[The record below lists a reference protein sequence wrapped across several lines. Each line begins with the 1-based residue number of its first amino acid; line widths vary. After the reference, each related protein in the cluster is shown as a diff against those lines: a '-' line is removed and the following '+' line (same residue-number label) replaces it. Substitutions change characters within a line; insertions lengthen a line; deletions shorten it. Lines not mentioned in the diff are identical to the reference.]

1 MARIRYVKG
10 KVTELIHGDI
20 NYISES
26 AIVDNAMFVNHNGG
40 ENGIFYGNENS
51 NTIDNIII
59 DSYWT
64 DLNDNKI
71 TKAILGETVK
81 FHIKTH
87 NVPNN
92 TNFLVRVYEWSRI
105 NDTKLGTIKAITI
118 IDNKGYFEIYLNKKA
133 WKNLLKSTGEGK
145 ELELFC
151 KVHCW
156 GSSIEKGK
164 YLKVENKDK
173 AIAFFI
179 GGAADKESY
188 YFQGAFNNIQDAQ
201 KVFEKE
207 LYKTLNASKY
217 YSSYYLDYS
226 DTFDA
231 IEKEITSNI
240 FDKDIPIYIIG
251 HSLGGWNG
259 AHLSQILTD
268 LGYKIGMLITLDPV
282 GEGFIVYLGSDIYR
296 EKPKPKADFWINLKA
311 TPSKP
316 DQSDDVAE
324 FGERWNVKSGPN
336 IKNNANLNHYDA
348 KGMLMINLSTGKSAS
363 QYLLDAITSLI
374 NQ

>member
-10 KVTELIHGDI
+10 KVTELVHGDI

-26 AIVDNAMFVNHNGG
+26 NIVDNAMFINHDGKKNG
-40 ENGIFYGNENS
+40 NFYENENS
-51 NTIDNIII
+51 GTIDDIII
-59 DSYWT
+59 DGYWT

-71 TKAILGETVK
+71 EKAILGETVR
-81 FHIKTH
+81 FHIKTN
-87 NVPNN
+87 NVSNN
-92 TNFLVRVYEWSRI
+92 TNFLIRVYEWNRI
-105 NDTKLGTIKAITI
+105 NDIKLGSVKTITI
-118 IDNKGYFEIYLNKKA
+118 IDNKGYFEFYLNKKA
-133 WKNLLKSTGEGK
+133 WKNLLKSIGEGK

-151 KVHCW
+151 KIHCW

-164 YLKVENKDK
+164 YLKVENEDK

-188 YFQGAFNNIQDAQ
+188 YFQGPFNNIQDAQ
-201 KVFEKE
+201 KEFEKE
-207 LYKTLNASKY
+207 LYRISNVSKY

-226 DTFDA
+226 DAFDS

-240 FDKDIPIYIIG
+240 FNKDIPIYIIG
-251 HSLGGWNG
+251 HSLGAWNG
-259 AHLSQILTD
+259 AHLSRILTD
-268 LGYKIGMLITLDPV
+268 LGYKIRMLITLDPV
-282 GEGFIVYLGSDIYR
+282 GEGFIVYLGSNIYR
-296 EKPKPKADFWINLKA
+296 EKPKPKVDFWINLKA

-336 IKNNANLNHYDA
+336 INNNANLDHYDA
-348 KGMLMINLSTGKSAS
+348 KGMLMINLSTGKSAC
-363 QYLLDAITSLI
+363 QYLLDDIIVLI
-374 NQ
+374 NR